1 MALIQD
7 PMKFKLGVH
16 ITGESLTIISQVWT
30 DVQGTDLN

>member
-16 ITGESLTIISQVWT
+16 ITGESLTILPKCGLTYRGRI
-30 DVQGTDLN
+30 